1 MNKLSLDER
10 LSEWKSLRDSIKDSD
25 SILATVQDF
34 WGRIPTIPYNHKI
47 DRYNIKSWPSPWE
60 IIADN
65 VYDDFT
71 IALMMGYTLKLT
83 TQFAN
88 QPIELRTMVDNYH
101 SRLYNLIIIEDDVLN
116 FGQDN
121 IVKTQDIPDSFLLEN
136 SLSIPRP
143 R

>member
-1 MNKLSLDER
+1 MNKLELDER
-10 LSEWKSLRDSIKDSD
+10 LSSWKSFRDSINDSD
-25 SILATVQDF
+25 SVLVHVQNYWTKF
-34 WGRIPTIPYNHKI
+34 PTIPYNHKI

-60 IIADN
+60 IIADD

-101 SRLYNLIIIEDDVLN
+101 SRLYNLIVIEDDVLN
-116 FGQDN
+116 FGQDK